1 MKETEST
8 VAPAEEESI
17 NFNVGGWYFSLP
29 RSKVAQFPDSLL
41 WKEASVQDWS
51 ENLRLF
57 IDQDGFVFRHLHRYM
72 QTSELSSLSCTE
84 LNLLYEQALALQLT
98 PLTQVKWGVLSTLYV
113 CNYCSEMVYI
123 YFLDSTICT
132 RMSRNVCVA
141 LSVLV
146 MNIQANE
153 EK

>member
-1 MKETEST
+1 GGRAFCSEETEST

-98 PLTQVKWGVLSTLYV
+98 PLTQLTFSAPRRCCCLMISPMLMPWRRKL
-113 CNYCSEMVYI
+113 
-123 YFLDSTICT
+123 
-132 RMSRNVCVA
+132 
-141 LSVLV
+141 
-146 MNIQANE
+146 
-153 EK
+153 

>member
-8 VAPAEEESI
+8 VAPTEEESI

-98 PLTQVKWGVLSTLYV
+98 PLTQVKWGVLSTLI
-113 CNYCSEMVYI
+113 MYI
-123 YFLDSTICT
+123 IK
-132 RMSRNVCVA
+132 VP
-141 LSVLV
+141 
-146 MNIQANE
+146 
-153 EK
+153 